1 MNITQHDLGG
11 AVRTHQATIRYAH
24 IQLFRKELI
33 SPKRDMLSSHG
44 LPDREDR
51 KAKEGGEEEGK
62 RREGWRGCWEGSLKN
77 SE

>member
-1 MNITQHDLGG
+1 
-11 AVRTHQATIRYAH
+11 
-24 IQLFRKELI
+24 
-33 SPKRDMLSSHG
+33 MLSSHG